1 MTRIPL
7 PPDHN
12 HAIARYPRT
21 SIEAFGCDAR
31 EAVAISGPHR
41 QNGVALA
48 AGLWIA
54 AIGACV
60 ALVWL
65 QINF

>member
-7 PPDHN
+7 PEGHN

-31 EAVAISGPHR
+31 EAVAVHR
-41 QNGVALA
+41 PRRQGGLAFA
-48 AGLWIA
+48 AGLWMA
-54 AIGACV
+54 VTGACA

>member
-21 SIEAFGCDAR
+21 ALEAFPCDGR
-31 EAVAISGPHR
+31 EAVAMSGPHR
-41 QNGVALA
+41 QSGLALA
-48 AGLWIA
+48 AGLWLAITGAGA
-54 AIGACV
+54 AA
-60 ALVWL
+60 VWL
-65 QINF
+65 QITF